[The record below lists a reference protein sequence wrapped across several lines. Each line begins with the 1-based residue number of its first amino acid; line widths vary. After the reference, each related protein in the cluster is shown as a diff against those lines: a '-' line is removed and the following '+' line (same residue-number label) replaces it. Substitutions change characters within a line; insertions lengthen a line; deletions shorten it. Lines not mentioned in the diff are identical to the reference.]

1 MSPFTAALLINLLFA
16 IFRVFYILLYPVD
29 LSPEEAQYWDWSR
42 ELDLSYYS
50 KPPMV
55 AYLNALSTALLG
67 NTEIGVRIT
76 PVLLSF
82 ILSLVVFVFARKLF
96 GSEAALFASVIP
108 NLFAGTAINALLM
121 TTDAPFIFFWG
132 VSVVLIHNALRENST
147 ALWLLVGVS
156 AGLAFLSKYPAVF
169 LLPLTMLCMFL
180 LRRDLLLSPK
190 PYISLIPALAISSPV
205 LFWNFRMDFVSFKH
219 VSTLAEKGAD
229 FPNLATAAEFLGGQL
244 ALLSGVP
251 FLFLLYGWWKA
262 IREREPALVFLTV
275 YSLPVFLFFL
285 LLSLRKEV
293 YANWAGFGY
302 FTGSLIASLY
312 LWKFFRRKPA
322 AGLLILLSCALIT
335 LLLHFTPLVDRLGL
349 RSFLPPHRD
358 PVKIMVGWEELGKA
372 VGDLYSGSELIFSDA
387 YQIAAE
393 LAFYVKGNPRTF
405 VFHRGRMTQYYLWRD
420 RLAEFRGRD
429 ALFVS
434 EHTPSADVLK
444 HFDGYT
450 LADVVRVLWRGAEI
464 KSYRIYRLTDFVGSF
479 DEKPRGY

>member
-108 NLFAGTAINALLM
+108 NLFAGAAINALLM

-169 LLPLTMLCMFL
+169 LLPLTML
-180 LRRDLLLSPK
+180 
-190 PYISLIPALAISSPV
+190 
-205 LFWNFRMDFVSFKH
+205 